1 MINNNNN
8 SNEEEAGSCTYSSA
22 HRRGSRMM
30 LGLGVLAMLLLLLM
44 GCGGAEAEIFT
55 NSFLVK
61 MKQPAKRDLADII
74 ASRNGFVNLGPV
86 SFFFCFIIYVIFII
100 IYVYICGAPLRFDE
114 LYFYTRIGGGEKPY
128 SCV

>member
-86 SFFFCFIIYVIFII
+86 SFFFFVSLYTLYLLLCMYIYME
-100 IYVYICGAPLRFDE
+100 LR
-114 LYFYTRIGGGEKPY
+114 
-128 SCV
+128 